1 MKNIKIILKFA
12 GTNYHGW
19 QIQKN
24 GITVQECLNNA
35 LFSVTGEKINA
46 VGCGRTDAG
55 VHALGFVASFKTA
68 ASIPVEKFPYAIN
81 TALPEDIVCISA
93 VRERDDFEASRN
105 ALKKRY
111 VYRILNSDFPDPFL
125 DPYTYHV
132 KGSLDIEAMRA
143 GAGHFCGMHDFVGFA
158 SSGFSVKTTERC
170 IYSLNIYEENGLICI
185 DVTGNGFLYNMVRII
200 AGTLISV
207 GKHALSPEMIPEII
221 NSRDRK
227 RAGITAPAKGLCLME
242 VCY

>member
-1 MKNIKIILKFA
+1 MKNIKIVLKFA

-35 LFSVTGEKINA
+35 LFSVTGEKINT

-55 VHALGFVASFKTA
+55 VHASGFVASFKTES
-68 ASIPVEKFPYAIN
+68 SIPVEKFPYAIN
-81 TALPEDIVCISA
+81 TALPEDIVCINA

-105 ALKKRY
+105 SLKKRY

-125 DPYTYHV
+125 DPYSYHV
-132 KGSLDIEAMRA
+132 KGKLDIEAMRA
-143 GAGHFCGMHDFVGFA
+143 GADHFCGMHDFIGFA
-158 SSGFSVKTTERC
+158 SSGFSVKTTDRC
-170 IYSLNIYEENGLICI
+170 IYSLKIYEKNGLICI

-207 GKHALSPEMIPEII
+207 GKHAVLPEMIPEII
-221 NSRDRK
+221 NSRDRS